1 MNFIIIIIIFVLTEK
16 TMKKIARISLLISL
30 LIGQMY
36 ISFADRGIGK
46 RKARIILNI
55 KTPSSF
61 NSSLVYN
68 LKNGMKYTGSLINT
82 NFNTVSANQ
91 NTLITYQ
98 KGNSVYILPYKQKI
112 LVADVKQGFAGTKL
126 IIRVP

>member
-1 MNFIIIIIIFVLTEK
+1 
-16 TMKKIARISLLISL
+16 MKKIARISLLISL

>member
-1 MNFIIIIIIFVLTEK
+1 
-16 TMKKIARISLLISL
+16 MKKIARISLLLSL

-46 RKARIILNI
+46 RKARIMLNI
-55 KTPSSF
+55 KAPASF
-61 NSSLVYN
+61 NSSLIYN
-68 LKNGMKYTGSLINT
+68 FKNGMKYTGSLINS
-82 NFNTVSANQ
+82 NFNTVSATQ

>member
-1 MNFIIIIIIFVLTEK
+1 
-16 TMKKIARISLLISL
+16 MKKIAQISILLSL

-36 ISFADRGIGK
+36 ISYADRGIGK
-46 RKARIILNI
+46 RKARIMLNI
-55 KTPSSF
+55 KAPSSF
-61 NSSLVYN
+61 NSSLLFN
-68 LKNGMKYTGSLINT
+68 LRNGMKYNGSLMNT

-98 KGNSVYILPYKQKI
+98 KGNSVYIIPYKQKI
-112 LVADVKQGFAGTKL
+112 FVADVKQGFAGTKL

>member
-1 MNFIIIIIIFVLTEK
+1 
-16 TMKKIARISLLISL
+16 MKKIARISLLISL

-46 RKARIILNI
+46 RKARIMLNI
-55 KTPSSF
+55 KAPASF

-82 NFNTVSANQ
+82 NFNTVSANL

>member
-1 MNFIIIIIIFVLTEK
+1 
-16 TMKKIARISLLISL
+16 MKKIARISLLLSL

-46 RKARIILNI
+46 RKARIMLNI
-55 KTPSSF
+55 KVPASF

-82 NFNTVSANQ
+82 NFNTVSGNQ

>member
-1 MNFIIIIIIFVLTEK
+1 
-16 TMKKIARISLLISL
+16 MKKIARISFLISL
-30 LIGQMY
+30 LIAQMY

-55 KTPSSF
+55 KVPSSF
-61 NSSLVYN
+61 NSSLLFN

-82 NFNTVSANQ
+82 NFNSVSANQ

-98 KGNSVYILPYKQKI
+98 KGNSVYIIPYKQKI